1 MKRLVLLSLITLV
14 AVPADAQIS
23 AKELTMAAMTDCIK
37 EAVGTSS
44 VEDGGGVVIF
54 SCNAAK
60 AKILFNFLGR
70 KVPIDVVQD
79 KNGKFE
85 NRPFGNNACYHRIED
100 AGGKAADEFRC
111 DMIVTIGELLGE

>member
-1 MKRLVLLSLITLV
+1 MKRLVLLSFITLV
-14 AVPADAQIS
+14 AAPAHAQIS
-23 AKELTMAAMTDCIK
+23 AKELTLAGISDCVK
-37 EAVGTSS
+37 EAIGTSS
-44 VEDGGGVVIF
+44 VEDGGGIVIF

-100 AGGKAADEFRC
+100 ASGKAADEFRC
-111 DMIVTIGELLGE
+111 DVIVTIGELLGE